1 MSRKPSKAAQAKT
14 QQARLALIE
23 KSKQAKQWKE
33 TAAEAATQNGDFE
46 QAAAIEGMRVNDVLR
61 MMIAKEAGRDDFN
74 TASDWKE
81 NGYRIAKGEKA
92 YRVWGSPVKAVS
104 KEESAEAAQGETEN
118 EALERKYRLWPM
130 CCLFHGGQ
138 VVPLDEEP
146 KPDTSDREEKPQ
158 SESTE
163 QAEPAQESP
172 QSAESAITTPVDVT
186 GSPFVR
192 EGYAD
197 AVEAK
202 RERFASLAQKNLL
215 TSTKEVERAVDMVHG
230 LPAGQP
236 ILVGH
241 HSEKRH
247 RALLERSDNA
257 MKRGVEAD
265 KKADYYQERAASV
278 GSGGI
283 QSDDPDALEK
293 LMAERDK
300 RVTRQNHM
308 KAVNKALKK
317 GGDEALKALNLS
329 DEQIKAIRT
338 PNCFGDIGYPSFE
351 LTNNNAQIRRLNK
364 RIEGLQRL
372 YTTELPELES
382 EAVAVEFEQGRA
394 MINFKDGKPNDE
406 ARDIVKKAGFRWSR
420 YNERWTR
427 KLNQRTIYEAKRIF
441 KELHELD
448 AIY

>member
-1 MSRKPSKAAQAKT
+1 MPRKLSKAAQTKT

-33 TAAEAATQNGDFE
+33 TAAEAAEENGDFE
-46 QAAAIEGMRVNDVLR
+46 KAAAIEEMSVNDVLR
-61 MMIAKEAGRDDFN
+61 LMIAKEAGRDDFN
-74 TASDWKE
+74 TAAEWKKQ
-81 NGYRIAKGEKA
+81 GFRIAKGETA
-92 YRVWGSPVKAVS
+92 YRVWGSPVKAIS
-104 KEESAEAAQGETEN
+104 KEEPTEAPQGETES
-118 EALERKYRLWPM
+118 EALERKYKLWPM

-146 KPDTSDREEKPQ
+146 KPETADREEEPQ
-158 SESTE
+158 SDSTKQE
-163 QAEPAQESP
+163 EPAQRSP
-172 QSAESAITTPVDVT
+172 QSAESATTKPVDVT

-192 EGYAD
+192 EDYAD

-202 RERFASLAQKNLL
+202 RERFASLAQKNLEV
-215 TSTKEVERAVDMVHG
+215 STNETERAIGMVHG

-257 MKRGVEAD
+257 MKRGIDAD

-308 KAVNKALKK
+308 KAVNKALRK
-317 GGDEALKALNLS
+317 GGDEALKALDLT

-338 PNCFGDIGYPSFE
+338 PNCFGDIGYASFE

-364 RIEGLQRL
+364 RIEDLQRL

-394 MINFKDGKPNDE
+394 MINFKDGKPNVE

-427 KLNQRTIYEAKRIF
+427 KLNQRAIFEAKRVFQQIN
-441 KELHELD
+441 ELD
-448 AIY
+448 AVY

>member
-1 MSRKPSKAAQAKT
+1 MARKLSKAAQAKT
-14 QQARLALIE
+14 QQARAALIA
-23 KSKQAKQWKE
+23 KSQQAKQWKE
-33 TAAEAATQNGDFE
+33 K
-46 QAAAIEGMRVNDVLR
+46 AAADASEAGDEEKAITITLMTVNDILR
-61 MMIAKEAGRDDFN
+61 GMIAKEAGRDDFK
-74 TASDWKE
+74 TAAEWKKD
-81 NGYRIAKGEKA
+81 GFRIAKGEKA
-92 YRVWGSPVKAVS
+92 YRVWGSPVKATS
-104 KEESAEAAQGETEN
+104 KEEPTEAPQEETEN
-118 EALERKYRLWPM
+118 EALERKYKLWPM

-146 KPDTSDREEKPQ
+146 KPETSDSETKPQ
-158 SESTE
+158 SDSIEKGE
-163 QAEPAQESP
+163 DKQEAS
-172 QSAESAITTPVDVT
+172 QSVESATATPVDVT

-192 EGYAD
+192 EDYAD

-202 RERFASLAQKNLL
+202 RERFTELAQKNQAI
-215 TSTKEVERAVDMVHG
+215 STNETERAIGMVHG

-236 ILVGH
+236 VLLGH

-257 MKRGVEAD
+257 MKRGVEAND
-265 KKADYYQERAASV
+265 KADYYQQRAASV

-300 RVTRQNHM
+300 RVTHQNHM
-308 KAVNKALKK
+308 KAVNKALRK
-317 GGDEALKALNLS
+317 GDDDALKALNLT
-329 DEQIKAIRT
+329 DEQIKAIKA
-338 PNCFGDIGYPSFE
+338 PNCFGDIGYPRFE

-372 YTTELPELES
+372 YTTELPELDS

-394 MINFKDGKPNDE
+394 MIHFKDGKPNVE

-427 KLNQRTIYEAKRIF
+427 KLNQRAIYEAKRVFNQIN
-441 KELHELD
+441 ELD
-448 AIY
+448 SVY